1 MKHLRLTL
9 TITIILAALAFN
21 SCSKGI
27 PVIFNDL
34 TMGFVSGDNEITTD
48 AGLTYFLTSA
58 PADFNAEFGSRIYAS
73 FEVEDCIDENSGK
86 FYARLTSFQIP
97 LTIVP
102 TDISKGSTPE
112 FDMDSW
118 KDAVN
123 VNSAWISGGYLN
135 ILATWLAHK
144 NSGIEHKT
152 ALTYCGIQKDTVYFS
167 LVHNS
172 QGDGYYSSKDSG
184 INNIV
189 TINKMT
195 TFPVQ
200 DYLPEGNAV
209 IKLSWTWHKSDGQF
223 ILPQTENYS
232 VTCSLAGA
240 ASAAPSTKATIS
252 PFTTL
257 FP

>member
-1 MKHLRLTL
+1 MKRLRLTL

-21 SCSKGI
+21 SCSKGT

-58 PADFNAEFGSRIYAS
+58 PANFNAEFGSRIYAS

-86 FYARLTSFQIP
+86 FYARLTSFKIP

-102 TDISKGSTPE
+102 TDISKGSTPD

-135 ILATWLAHK
+135 VMATWLAHK
-144 NSGIEHKT
+144 N
-152 ALTYCGIQKDTVYFS
+152 
-167 LVHNS
+167 
-172 QGDGYYSSKDSG
+172 
-184 INNIV
+184 
-189 TINKMT
+189 
-195 TFPVQ
+195 
-200 DYLPEGNAV
+200 
-209 IKLSWTWHKSDGQF
+209 
-223 ILPQTENYS
+223 
-232 VTCSLAGA
+232 
-240 ASAAPSTKATIS
+240 
-252 PFTTL
+252 
-257 FP
+257 

>member
-34 TMGFVSGDNEITTD
+34 TMGFISGDNEITTD

-112 FDMDSW
+112 FDLDSW
-118 KDAVN
+118 KDAIN

-167 LVHNS
+167 LV
-172 QGDGYYSSKDSG
+172 
-184 INNIV
+184 
-189 TINKMT
+189 T
-195 TFPVQ
+195 T
-200 DYLPEGNAV
+200 ARA
-209 IKLSWTWHKSDGQF
+209 TA
-223 ILPQTENYS
+223 T
-232 VTCSLAGA
+232 TA
-240 ASAAPSTKATIS
+240 ARTAA
-252 PFTTL
+252 
-257 FP
+257 

>member
-152 ALTYCGIQKDTVYFS
+152 VLDLAQERRAVHSPADGKLFRHLFIGRSSIGRAFDESYDFAFHDLVS
-167 LVHNS
+167 LS
-172 QGDGYYSSKDSG
+172 
-184 INNIV
+184 
-189 TINKMT
+189 
-195 TFPVQ
+195 
-200 DYLPEGNAV
+200 
-209 IKLSWTWHKSDGQF
+209 
-223 ILPQTENYS
+223 
-232 VTCSLAGA
+232 
-240 ASAAPSTKATIS
+240 
-252 PFTTL
+252 
-257 FP
+257 